1 MRKLI
6 VILLVLTTILLLI
19 GCTSGKTI
27 EASLDEEFTLAIGQT
42 ASISSENLKIK
53 FLDVP
58 ADSRCPSDVQCVWA
72 GEVTCSFEIT
82 SDESTEQVEMTL
94 PGLTDVSAGQT
105 VGNYRYK
112 FTVEPYP
119 ESTKEIEKEAYRVK
133 MRISIK
139 LPALPTP

>member
-6 VILLVLTTILLLI
+6 GVLLVLTAILLLI
-19 GCTSGKTI
+19 GCTSDKTI

-58 ADSRCPSDVQCVWA
+58 ADSRCPKDVQCPWA

-82 SDESTEQVEMTL
+82 SDGATEQVTMTL
-94 PGLTDVSAGQT
+94 PGLNDVTAGQT
-105 VGNYRYK
+105 FGNYRYK

-119 ESTKEIEKEAYRVK
+119 ESTKEIEKEDYRVK
-133 MRISIK
+133 IRVSIK
-139 LPALPTP
+139 LPALTTP